1 MNLHQIIS
9 GAVSTEKSLKNQE
22 SDQFTFL
29 IRKDATKIDVKN
41 AFQKFWGVKVSD
53 VRIVATRPK
62 FRKTKF
68 GTAPKR
74 LVGKKAIV
82 KFAPGEK
89 FDLLK
94 FAGEKSAP
102 KKTAEKNSK
111 NSKPAK
117 K

>member
-1 MNLHQIIS
+1 M
-9 GAVSTEKSLKNQE
+9 VSTEKSIGAQEKNE
-22 SDQFTFL
+22 FTFFVAHG
-29 IRKDATKIDVKN
+29 ATKIEIKK
-41 AFQKFWGVKVSD
+41 AFEKFWNAKVVA
-53 VRIVATRPK
+53 VRTLKTAEK